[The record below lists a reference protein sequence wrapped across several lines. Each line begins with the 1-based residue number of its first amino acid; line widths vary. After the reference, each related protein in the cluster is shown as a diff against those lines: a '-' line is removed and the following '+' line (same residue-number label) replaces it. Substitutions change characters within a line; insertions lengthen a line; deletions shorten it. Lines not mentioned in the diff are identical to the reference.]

1 MKPSGGQSGGRM
13 PPKQPWGR
21 GLGKGSGVR
30 VTPWQWDP
38 GDTPPRGQR
47 LRCRR
52 ASPVGNKPALNERH
66 QHQGCAL
73 ASEKMEQGGTASG
86 VALKSRQEQPLPCRF
101 LMYPVHPLPRGG
113 GHRGQQTLRPVT
125 P

>member
-47 LRCRR
+47 LR
-52 ASPVGNKPALNERH
+52 
-66 QHQGCAL
+66 
-73 ASEKMEQGGTASG
+73 
-86 VALKSRQEQPLPCRF
+86 LPPGFACWK
-101 LMYPVHPLPRGG
+101 
-113 GHRGQQTLRPVT
+113 QTRVK
-125 P
+125 